1 MEINSKE
8 TKNVKKE
15 NKSIIDLTCFAIL
28 MGYLDL
34 ILKCIGI
41 DEPYRIF
48 ITFIVLTIR
57 LFWWDKNR
65 SASDSTLTL
74 LQFSLLLFRKF
85 LKVLTDKK
93 GLSI

>member
-1 MEINSKE
+1 MKNNFKE

-15 NKSIIDLTCFAIL
+15 NKSIIDLGGFVIL
-28 MGYLDL
+28 MGYLDV

-48 ITFIVLTIR
+48 VTFVILTIH

-65 SASDSTLTL
+65 SASDGTLTL
-74 LQFSLLLFRKF
+74 LQTTLLLLKKF
-85 LKVLTDKK
+85 LKVLTDQK
-93 GLSI
+93 GKFL

>member
-1 MEINSKE
+1 MEINSKK

-65 SASDSTLTL
+65 SASDGTLTL
-74 LQFSLLLFRKF
+74 LDFTSLLLKKF
-85 LKVLTDKK
+85 LEILMDKK
-93 GLSI
+93 GTLL

>member
-15 NKSIIDLTCFAIL
+15 NKSIIDLTCFTIL

-34 ILKCIGI
+34 IFKCVGI

-48 ITFIVLTIR
+48 ITFVILTIR

-65 SASDSTLTL
+65 SASGGTLTL
-74 LQFSLLLFRKF
+74 LDATLLLLKKF
-85 LKVLTDKK
+85 LVVLTDKK
-93 GLSI
+93 GTLI

>member
-1 MEINSKE
+1 MEMNSKE

-15 NKSIIDLTCFAIL
+15 NKSIIDLGGFVIL
-28 MGYLDL
+28 MGYLDT
-34 ILKCIGI
+34 ILKCFGL

-65 SASDSTLTL
+65 SASDGTLTL
-74 LQFSLLLFRKF
+74 PCFTLLLLKKF
-85 LKVLTDKK
+85 LLVLTNKK
-93 GLSI
+93 GTLL